1 MHDRT
6 EQVDDLHLVALPSAV
21 GCAEMFVRFSLTE
34 WSLRDLRDLAAN
46 TIRALTQAVV
56 AAADQRAPGMMTA
69 RARLSGGDLVIEIE
83 PPHAVAVPEVPAGA
97 RAGVLDIGGGR
108 TMLWAAI
115 ALPSGMN
122 ASAVPLPRRQRRPSS
137 QTVRGNP
144 PDEPIGADAE
154 TMQRILFGLNGRRD
168 RDQR

>member
-21 GCAEMFVRFSLTE
+21 GCAEMFARFSLTE
-34 WSLRDLRDLAAN
+34 WSLRDLCDLGAD
-46 TIRALTQAVV
+46 TIRALTKAVV
-56 AAADQRAPGMMTA
+56 SSADPDAPGMMTV

-83 PPHAVAVPEVPAGA
+83 PPHAVQAPAVPAGA

-108 TMLWAAI
+108 SMLWAAI
-115 ALPSGMN
+115 ALPSGMS
-122 ASAVPLPRRQRRPSS
+122 ASAVPLPRRQRRPSA

-154 TMQRILFGLNGRRD
+154 TMQRILFGLSGRRD

>member
-1 MHDRT
+1 MHDGT

-34 WSLRDLRDLAAN
+34 WSLRDMRDLGAETA
-46 TIRALTQAVV
+46 RALTKAVV
-56 AAADQRAPGMMTA
+56 AAADPAAPGMMTA

-83 PPHAVAVPEVPAGA
+83 PPYPVKVPPVPAGA

-115 ALPSGMN
+115 ALPSGMS

-144 PDEPIGADAE
+144 PDEPIGADEE